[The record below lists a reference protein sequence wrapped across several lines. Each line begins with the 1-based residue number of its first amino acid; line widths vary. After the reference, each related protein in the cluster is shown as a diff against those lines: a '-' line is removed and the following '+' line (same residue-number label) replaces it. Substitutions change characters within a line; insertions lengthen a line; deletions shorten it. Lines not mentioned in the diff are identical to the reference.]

1 MTRVFWAICLLI
13 CFAACGTLVLSCSG
27 QPLVLTSAAI
37 NCHHRLVV
45 AASADAS
52 CNDRLIVL
60 EDIVATDPDCV
71 AVYRDAGS
79 GFSCID
85 HDGAADGR

>member
-1 MTRVFWAICLLI
+1 MKW
-13 CFAACGTLVLSCSG
+13 LVLVMMAGCSG

-37 NCHHRLVV
+37 NCHRRLVV

-52 CNDRLIVL
+52 CNERLISL
-60 EDIVATDPDCV
+60 ENIVATDPDCV
-71 AVYRDAGS
+71 AVYQDAGS